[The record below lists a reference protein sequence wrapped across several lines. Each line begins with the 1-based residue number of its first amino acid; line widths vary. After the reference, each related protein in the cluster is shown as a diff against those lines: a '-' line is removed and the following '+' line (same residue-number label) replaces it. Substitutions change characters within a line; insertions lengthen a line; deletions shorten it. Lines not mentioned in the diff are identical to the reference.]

1 MPLPSPKYGDEIWDG
16 TTPKSRP
23 NTNVFKGAD
32 AEIGNRHSAEI
43 IALEEELFGIQEE
56 LDILRNPG
64 AANSVLGV
72 KDDQSGLEYK
82 VFVAGTGM
90 VISHSPESITF
101 TATGGGGGATIQIV
115 ATAGET
121 LALGDAV
128 YISTVDGKTY
138 KAQADT
144 ANGSEVMGFCD
155 KAAVLNDVI
164 GINPIGPFTNP
175 IWFLTAGTRYYLS
188 PITAGAITSTA
199 PSTPGQY
206 IVPLCVAS
214 EATKISISILAK
226 IKL

>member
-23 NTNVFKGAD
+23 DTNVFKGAD

-82 VFVAGTGM
+82 VFVAGSGM
-90 VISHSPESITF
+90 IISHTPESVTF
-101 TATGGGGGATIQIV
+101 TSTGGGGASVQIIAV
-115 ATAGET
+115 AGEV
-121 LALGDAV
+121 LSLGDAV
-128 YISTVDGKTY
+128 YISIADGKAY
-138 KAQADT
+138 KAIAT
-144 ANGSEVMGFCD
+144 SAATSEVMGFCD
-155 KAAVLNDVI
+155 QAAVLDDVI
-164 GINPIGPFTNP
+164 GVNPIGPLTNP
-175 IWFLTAGTRYYLS
+175 LWFLTAGTRYYLS